1 MASRDSLSPSIQR
14 VLTRFSELVRG
25 VGYRHGLSEDEVDEL
40 MQSVRLRLW
49 HARSSSEQI
58 EATPASYMYRTA
70 VSAALDVIRSRRDRA
85 NEQIDTT
92 RESGEMRLGSLPG
105 PDVELEHSELG
116 AVVSRAVEEVTPSRR
131 PVLRMYLAGYDRE
144 EIAALLGWSEAKT
157 RNLLYRGLADL
168 RALLSGRGIGPEVTR

>member
-1 MASRDSLSPSIQR
+1 
-14 VLTRFSELVRG
+14 
-25 VGYRHGLSEDEVDEL
+25 
-40 MQSVRLRLW
+40 
-49 HARSSSEQI
+49 
-58 EATPASYMYRTA
+58 MYRTA
-70 VSAALDVIRSRRDRA
+70 VSAALDVIRSRRERA
-85 NEQIDTT
+85 NEQIDTS

-116 AVVSRAVEEVTPSRR
+116 AIVSRAVEEVTPSRR

-168 RALLSGRGIGPEVTR
+168 RELLSERGIGPEVTR